1 MTLPSDRIE
10 IRDLELLCLC
20 GVLPE
25 ETERRQPFMVDLDL
39 YLDLAPAGQ
48 SDDLTRTVNYG
59 ELIDTVVDEVEAT
72 PFSLLEAMAEHI
84 AGLGLAYEVAEAVT
98 VTVRKLR
105 PPVAAHVSTTG
116 VTITRTRRPSA

>member
-25 ETERRQPFMVDLDL
+25 ETECRQPFMVDLDL
-39 YLDLAPAGQ
+39 YLDLGPAGS
-48 SDDLTRTVNYG
+48 SDDLAHTVNYG
-59 ELIDTVVDEVEAT
+59 ELIDSIVDQVEAT
-72 PFSLLEAMAEHI
+72 QFSLLEAMAQHI
-84 AGLGLAYEVAEAVT
+84 ASLGLAYEAAEAVT

-116 VTITRTRRPSA
+116 VTITRNRRPSP